1 MILFLY
7 NVTLKLYNAQIWV
20 IVGVIYFDKSDINI
34 YLYFQPHII
43 NIYLYF
49 QPQIQ
54 LQYCNDLISIYL
66 NILRINKGRNFFTRE
81 IHFTEGIR
89 DWFWK
94 NNIPSE
100 AGILFS
106 PNQLRSCFT
115 VQNFMRDS
123 WGLSKHFCYFIT
135 TWQQSKI

>member
-1 MILFLY
+1 M
-7 NVTLKLYNAQIWV
+7 

-54 LQYCNDLISIYL
+54 LQYFNDLISIYL
-66 NILRINKGRNFFTRE
+66 TILRMNKGGNFFTRE

-94 NNIPSE
+94 NNIPSVARDVIFPKPVKNPRGE
-100 AGILFS
+100 
-106 PNQLRSCFT
+106 
-115 VQNFMRDS
+115 VNFP
-123 WGLSKHFCYFIT
+123 GKKIT
-135 TWQQSKI
+135 S

>member
-54 LQYCNDLISIYL
+54 LQYFNDLKNISQL
-66 NILRINKGRNFFTRE
+66 LKQHWNKLRRYNVG
-81 IHFTEGIR
+81 
-89 DWFWK
+89 
-94 NNIPSE
+94 
-100 AGILFS
+100 
-106 PNQLRSCFT
+106 
-115 VQNFMRDS
+115 VQDE
-123 WGLSKHFCYFIT
+123 KV
-135 TWQQSKI
+135 